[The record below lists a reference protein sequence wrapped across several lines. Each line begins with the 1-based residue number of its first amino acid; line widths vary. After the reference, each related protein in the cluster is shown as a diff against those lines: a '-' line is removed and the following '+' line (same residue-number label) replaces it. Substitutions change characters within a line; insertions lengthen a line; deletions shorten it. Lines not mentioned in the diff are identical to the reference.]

1 MATDWRIMPRRMTTQ
16 TAHQQAI
23 KITWMSF
30 ALNVGLTIIKWAAG
44 IWGHSFALIAD
55 AIESTN
61 DIFASGAVLI
71 GLNYSKKPPDDNH
84 PYGHGKA
91 ESLVT
96 FVVVGFLVAS
106 ATLIAIQS
114 IHNIRTPHE
123 GPKAF
128 TLAVLVGVIVVKTL
142 FYKLLNKTSTE
153 TGSHVLSAEAW
164 HHASDAITSAA
175 AFIGISIAL
184 VMGPAY
190 AAADDWAALL
200 AAGFI
205 LYNSYLIFRPALGE
219 MMDEHV
225 YHAHVDR
232 IRAVSL
238 GVDGVKGIE
247 KCWMRKSG
255 MHFYVDIHAEV
266 DPAISVEQG
275 HGISHALKDAIQS
288 DMPEIKNV
296 LVHVEPFRDTK
307 S

>member
-1 MATDWRIMPRRMTTQ
+1 MPRRMTPQ
-16 TAHQQAI
+16 SAHQHAI
-23 KITWMSF
+23 QITWLSF
-30 ALNVGLTIIKWAAG
+30 FLNIGLTIIKWTAG
-44 IWGHSFALIAD
+44 VFGHSFALIAD

-61 DIFASGAVLI
+61 DIFASGAVII
-71 GLNYSKKPPDDNH
+71 GLSYSKKPPDDNH

-96 FVVVGFLVAS
+96 FIVVGFLVAS

-114 IHNIRTPHE
+114 IHNIRTPHAS
-123 GPKAF
+123 PKAF
-128 TLAVLVGVIVVKTL
+128 TLAVLIGVVVVKTL
-142 FYKLLNKTSTE
+142 FYKLLNKTSAQI
-153 TGSHVLSAEAW
+153 GSHVLSAEAW
-164 HHASDAITSAA
+164 HHASDAITSAV
-175 AFIGISIAL
+175 AFVGILISL
-184 VMGPAY
+184 VMGPQY

-232 IRAVSL
+232 IREVSAT
-238 GVDGVKGIE
+238 VEGVKGIE

-266 DPAISVEQG
+266 DPMISVAKG
-275 HGISHALKDAIQS
+275 HGISHALKDAIRA

-296 LVHVEPFRDTK
+296 LVHIEPFQDPDQCLTG
-307 S
+307 